1 MSKKVEAT
9 MTITMMTSGDV
20 KLDGHFSPRQALNMI
35 ACVIVGVC
43 QETGI
48 SIKEFCGNLAE
59 VLMHMDIGV
68 EAENRKAMN

>member
-43 QETGI
+43 RETGI

-59 VLMHMDIGV
+59 VLMH
-68 EAENRKAMN
+68 AEEKKKAMN